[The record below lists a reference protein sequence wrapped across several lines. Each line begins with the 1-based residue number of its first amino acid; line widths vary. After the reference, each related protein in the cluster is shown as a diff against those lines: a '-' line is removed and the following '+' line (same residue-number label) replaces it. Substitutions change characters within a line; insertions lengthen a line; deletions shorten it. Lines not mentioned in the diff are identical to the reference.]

1 MTPETAKPP
10 EADQKDKKPRHRS
23 PNYPAIGLRSAV
35 DRITAIYEANSLA
48 PCLRDAAFRHIGFER
63 AHGEAARVL
72 SALKSFGLIEEAD
85 GRVKLAQRG
94 IDIVARDDADQL
106 RVRALWDAATSPEI
120 YRELLSQYKNSGLPS
135 DTALRSELIA
145 VKRFNPNAV
154 GDFIREFRD
163 TLEFAGLSDIRLIDW
178 SLEHEEVTPE
188 PENRP
193 QKGAPLHLPPPPD
206 RTSEKTLAE
215 KAAERVMQTRTR
227 SYSWA
232 LSGEL
237 TAKLDLVGAPQS
249 EEDLEALRDYVDIT
263 IKALGRSMK
272 KAQSEGGQ

>member
-10 EADQKDKKPRHRS
+10 EADQRDKKPRHRS

-35 DRITAIYEANSLA
+35 DKITAIYEADGLA
-48 PCLRDAAFRHIGFER
+48 PCLRDAALKHMGFEK

-72 SALKSFGLIEEAD
+72 SALKSFGLIEETD
-85 GRVKLAQRG
+85 GRVNLAQRG
-94 IDIVARDDADQL
+94 IDIVARDDADEL
-106 RVRALWDAATSPEI
+106 RVRALSDAATSPEI
-120 YRELLSQYKNSGLPS
+120 YRELLRQYKDSGLPS

-154 GDFIREFRD
+154 GDFIREFSD
-163 TLEFAGLSDIRLIDW
+163 TLEFAGLSDIRVIDW
-178 SLEHEEVTPE
+178 NLEHVDVRTQPQ
-188 PENRP
+188 NKP
-193 QKGAPLHLPPPPD
+193 QKGPLQLPAPPD
-206 RTSEKTLAE
+206 RTSEKSLVE
-215 KAAERVMQTRTR
+215 KAAERMMQARTR

-237 TAKLDLVGAPQS
+237 TAKLDLVGVPQS